1 MITVLHEQRTTPLP
15 NALADGEALWL
26 GREDIERATGWTW
39 KPQGLCHGDV
49 CVPLPGGAAADG
61 IARADSLDIAA
72 LWRRMGH
79 PVVHDETGSAWVLGS
94 GSAQRAD
101 TLATLEAPDFSLPDI
116 NGQPHRLSDYR
127 GKKVFLATWASW

>member
-1 MITVLHEQRTTPLP
+1 MITVLHEQRETALP
-15 NALADGEALWL
+15 DAQAGGDALWL
-26 GREDIERATGWTW
+26 DRDMIEQATGWTW

-79 PVVHDETGSAWVLGS
+79 PVVGIGVEHAWVQRGRAHSQSVLGF
-94 GSAQRAD
+94 D
-101 TLATLEAPDFSLPDI
+101 DIATE
-116 NGQPHRLSDYR
+116 
-127 GKKVFLATWASW
+127 